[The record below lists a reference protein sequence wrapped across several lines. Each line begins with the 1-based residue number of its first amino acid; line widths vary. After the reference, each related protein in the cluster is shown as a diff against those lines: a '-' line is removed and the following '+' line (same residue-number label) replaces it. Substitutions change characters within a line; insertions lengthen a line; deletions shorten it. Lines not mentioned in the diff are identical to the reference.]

1 MIRSYESSDAMK
13 LKIPLTE
20 QMIDITMDSKSVN
33 NDNNNARVYKDFSIS
48 NKVTFILSFVSF
60 IISITFVVKL
70 LLFMRKTSAKKSLYD
85 VTLSKI
91 LREYDRVIVN
101 SKKIVDLNNE
111 KEIIDVNSFTELLD
125 VRDNLEKPIIFSEVH
140 KGQKSVFIVKTSNET
155 YRYVLKLA
163 DLEKETRK

>member
-1 MIRSYESSDAMK
+1 
-13 LKIPLTE
+13 
-20 QMIDITMDSKSVN
+20 
-33 NDNNNARVYKDFSIS
+33 
-48 NKVTFILSFVSF
+48 
-60 IISITFVVKL
+60 
-70 LLFMRKTSAKKSLYD
+70 MRKTSAKKSLYD

-163 DLEKETRK
+163 DLEKEKKTK